1 MRRLVDETERQH
13 ARFDFAGAIMATL
26 GSASLVFGFIN
37 APDHG
42 WSSPGTMG
50 AFAAAIVLLGSFA
63 VHQRRTSAPLLPL
76 ELLRSRTRV
85 GAVTVMALFVGAQFA
100 FFFFTV
106 QFMQGVLGY
115 GALRSGFAFL
125 PLTLLIFAT
134 SRVSP
139 RLVQRFGVQP
149 LIVIGAALVAAANL
163 WISNLGVDSGYADG
177 LLGPML
183 LVGIGAGLTFM
194 PITVAVLSD
203 VEPAHAGSAS
213 GLLQM
218 AQQVGGSLGLAV
230 LVTIYASHT
239 VPGDVVAGMRQSF
252 ETGAGFLALGMLVAL
267 VMLRRPRPEG
277 TEAVVEDDELE
288 LAA

>member
-1 MRRLVDETERQH
+1 
-13 ARFDFAGAIMATL
+13 MATL
-26 GSASLVFGFIN
+26 GSASLVFAFIN

-42 WSSPGTMG
+42 WTSGGTLA
-50 AFAAAIVLLGSFA
+50 AFAVAVVLLGSFA
-63 VHQRRTSAPLLPL
+63 VHQRRTSAPLLPT
-76 ELLRSRTRV
+76 ELLRSRMRV

-134 SRVSP
+134 SRISP
-139 RLVQRFGVQP
+139 RLVQRFGVRP
-149 LIVIGAALVAAANL
+149 LIATGATLVAVANL
-163 WISNLGVDSGYADG
+163 WVSALGNDSGYVDG

-183 LVGIGAGLTFM
+183 LVGMGAGLTFM

-218 AQQVGGSLGLAV
+218 SQQVGGSLGLAV
-230 LVTIYASHT
+230 LVTVYASHT

-252 ETGAGFLALGMLVAL
+252 ETGAGFLALGVLVAL

-277 TEAVVEDDELE
+277 TEAVTDDAELE